1 MRQES
6 RYSVPAGPFVAILVA
21 FAVIMLVP
29 GIPAGA
35 RTVLAVAFLALTSLL
50 AAAAMGLAALRS
62 PDTLKR
68 ARTLLAAGLTL
79 AVVGGVIA
87 AITRPEVGS
96 SSFPA
101 IADVI
106 FLAALPFMVGGL
118 ICYPFAKSTVGS
130 RVHALLDGAVAATGI
145 WVILYTLI
153 LLPATP
159 ASGVPSLAE
168 LAVVTYPAA
177 ATFALGVVVSM
188 VLRVDHRQRRELLT
202 IACGLGVLW
211 LHEIARA
218 VLIAQ
223 GSTAAEGWLAIV
235 AEVGYLCLL
244 VAGLVAWRQTQAA
257 ATDTNAVGVLA
268 TEDDPRE
275 TGKSWNRWLPLLPV
289 VTVGGALLVGLVTA
303 AQGESLTAVGF
314 DSAALL
320 ILLLLAEQLL
330 SNRELGSLNA
340 DLRKNSELFESLV
353 TGSSDLITL
362 HDDGG
367 TLRYA
372 SPAVFRMLDLPPHD
386 VLGRSLKEFVHPDD
400 LPKLESAHRE
410 LMRRPGATAQLDLRV
425 GPPVGPATTDA
436 PGRRGP
442 WRWVEAV
449 AHNML
454 ADPNVAGVVVNTRD
468 IHEQQILRQR
478 LSYEAYHDPLTG
490 LGNLA
495 LARRIFAEHCFGPG
509 REPVT
514 MILADLDGFKTIN
527 DTFGHAFGDDVLIA
541 VARRIR
547 RSVDDEDQIARIGG
561 DEFVFILDA
570 GHDAQAAAEQIIEA
584 IRRPFLVQGNTVNV
598 AASLGIAR
606 SVDAEDSVELL
617 RNADLAMYAAK
628 SAGGSTAVWYDAAM
642 HEETA
647 YRLRIQDG
655 LRRALEDSAFEL
667 HYQPIVELPSGQV
680 IGAEALLRWEDT
692 KLGRMFPDVFIPIA
706 EGSGI
711 SAEIDEWVIREACQ
725 QLRTW
730 WNTGVNVGQ
739 ISVNVSRRQLGPS
752 FAEVVRRALEE
763 FGVPARGLCIE
774 VTESAVVGD
783 AEQARQALM
792 EIRRLGVCVALDDFG
807 TGESS
812 LSQLSTLPVD
822 RVKIDKS
829 FVMPSSV
836 DDDALRLLESIVGV
850 CRTIGMP
857 IVAEGVEDQAAVA
870 NLTAMGVDF
879 AQGYHFYRP
888 LPASEIPGVVSSPVP
903 SPRLSKDDEV
913 SGAADD
919 EVGKVIYRK
928 FG

>member
-6 RYSVPAGPFVAILVA
+6 RYSVPVGPIVAILVA
-21 FAVIMLVP
+21 FGVVMLVP
-29 GIPAGA
+29 GIPSSI
-35 RTVLAVAFLALTSLL
+35 RTVLAVGVLAITSLV
-50 AAAAMGLAALRS
+50 AAGSMAFAGQRS
-62 PDTLKR
+62 PDSLKR
-68 ARTLLAAGLTL
+68 ARTLLAIGL
-79 AVVGGVIA
+79 AVASIGGVA
-87 AITRPEVGS
+87 AALLRPEPGS
-96 SSFPA
+96 GSFPGV
-101 IADVI
+101 ADAI
-106 FLAALPFMVGGL
+106 FLVALPFVVAGL
-118 ICYPFAKSTVGS
+118 IYYPFAKSTVGS
-130 RVHALLDGAVAATGI
+130 RLHALLDGAIAGTAI
-145 WVILYTLI
+145 WVVLYMLI

-159 ASGVPSLAE
+159 ASGVLSTDE
-168 LAVVTYPAA
+168 LAIVAYPAA

-188 VLRVDHRQRRELLT
+188 VLRVHQHQRREMVV
-202 IACGLGVLW
+202 IACGLGILW
-211 LHEIARA
+211 LQEIVRV
-218 VLIAQ
+218 VLDAQ
-223 GSTAAEGWLAIV
+223 GGANAQGWLAV
-235 AEVGYLCLL
+235 VSEAGYLCLL
-244 VAGLVAWRQTQAA
+244 AAGLIAWRQTAASDFAPEQA
-257 ATDTNAVGVLA
+257 THEPEQPIESGT
-268 TEDDPRE
+268 
-275 TGKSWNRWLPLLPV
+275 SWNRWLPLLPV

-372 SPAVFRMLDLPPHD
+372 SPAVFRMLDLPPRE
-386 VLGRSLKEFVHPDD
+386 VLGRSLVEFVHPDD
-400 LPKLESAHRE
+400 LPKLKTAHRE
-410 LMRRPGATAQLDLRV
+410 LMTRPGATAQLDLRV
-425 GPPVGPATTDA
+425 GPPVGPPTPDG
-436 PGRRGP
+436 PDRRGP

-606 SVDAEDSVELL
+606 SVDAQDSVELL
-617 RNADLAMYAAK
+617 RNADLAMYSAK

-655 LRRALEDSAFEL
+655 LRRALE
-667 HYQPIVELPSGQV
+667 
-680 IGAEALLRWEDT
+680 
-692 KLGRMFPDVFIPIA
+692 
-706 EGSGI
+706 
-711 SAEIDEWVIREACQ
+711 
-725 QLRTW
+725 
-730 WNTGVNVGQ
+730 
-739 ISVNVSRRQLGPS
+739 
-752 FAEVVRRALEE
+752 
-763 FGVPARGLCIE
+763 
-774 VTESAVVGD
+774 ESA
-783 AEQARQALM
+783 
-792 EIRRLGVCVALDDFG
+792 
-807 TGESS
+807 
-812 LSQLSTLPVD
+812 
-822 RVKIDKS
+822 
-829 FVMPSSV
+829 
-836 DDDALRLLESIVGV
+836 
-850 CRTIGMP
+850 
-857 IVAEGVEDQAAVA
+857 
-870 NLTAMGVDF
+870 
-879 AQGYHFYRP
+879 
-888 LPASEIPGVVSSPVP
+888 
-903 SPRLSKDDEV
+903 
-913 SGAADD
+913 
-919 EVGKVIYRK
+919 
-928 FG
+928 